1 MAIDTATILQIG
13 TESVS
18 PALTGGPHLPITLST
33 GNALE
38 VSLDSSA
45 TLWGVYADDVVAI
58 VLHTVRSINLPSV
71 SVAMEPCCMV
81 VHVRTASLSD
91 TVYIPCT
98 DTLGIVEHL
107 VVELFLCDACQALVG
122 LNRIF
127 GFLLFTPQ
135 TANKLLSMQHAP
147 VVLNKE
153 VGVAPVLMQ
162 QILVALIKILG

>member
-1 MAIDTATILQIG
+1 
-13 TESVS
+13 
-18 PALTGGPHLPITLST
+18 
-33 GNALE
+33 
-38 VSLDSSA
+38 
-45 TLWGVYADDVVAI
+45 
-58 VLHTVRSINLPSV
+58 
-71 SVAMEPCCMV
+71 MV

-135 TANKLLSMQHAP
+135 TANELLSMQHAP
-147 VVLNKE
+147 IVLNKE
-153 VGVAPVLMQ
+153 VGVAPILMQ
-162 QILVALIKILG
+162 QILVALVKILSRVVVGELLFGIHLEALPLSTGFPPHIAAPFRRTRIEAVAPAMRLA